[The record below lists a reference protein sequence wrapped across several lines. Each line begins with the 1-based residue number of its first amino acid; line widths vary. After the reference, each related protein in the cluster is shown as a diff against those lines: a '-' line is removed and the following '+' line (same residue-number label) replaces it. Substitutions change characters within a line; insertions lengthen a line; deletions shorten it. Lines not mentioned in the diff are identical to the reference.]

1 MSYIELYGLI
11 RSTSFHHGLSIVKN
25 LQSSSRSHTEG
36 FFEADWEQFQLKK
49 CNKFDP
55 SLEVL
60 CYINNLL
67 IDGIGELS
75 QIALEKYKYIENTSP
90 SIFAAEAERA
100 YLQKLSNPSKKY
112 VLWHIKIANNQ
123 EKPLVIELD
132 LQKCPKTSE
141 NFWQL
146 SNTNNTLY
154 YEGSTIHRIV
164 SNGYIEGGFISTA
177 SGKSHFS
184 IYGNF
189 FEDENYSY
197 LHDKPGVIGMSKY
210 GRNENGSL
218 FYITLRPFPSLD
230 GKMVAFGRVVEG
242 MDVVRLIGNAP
253 VINQKP
259 SDMIVITKSQGYIEF
274 LTEIYRNDRS
284 GLDEVKEKGFGN
296 EEDEDLVL
304 RRDAIVQEIE
314 NERHES
320 GQQKILRT
328 MIADIIEGLT
338 EQSDN

>member
-1 MSYIELYGLI
+1 MSHIELYGLI

-25 LQSSSRSHTEG
+25 LHSSSHSYTEG

-55 SLEVL
+55 NLEVL
-60 CYINNLL
+60 CYINNLI
-67 IDGIGELS
+67 IDGIAELS
-75 QIALEKYKYIENTSP
+75 QIALEKYKYIENISP
-90 SIFAAEAERA
+90 SHFAEEAERA

-112 VLWHIKIANNQ
+112 VLWHIKIANNE

-146 SNTNNTLY
+146 SNSNNTLY
-154 YEGSTIHRIV
+154 YAGSTIHRIV

-184 IYGNF
+184 INGGF
-189 FEDENYSY
+189 FDDENYSY

-230 GKMVAFGRVVEG
+230 GKMVAFGRVIEG
-242 MDVVRLIGNAP
+242 LDVVRLIGNVP
-253 VINQKP
+253 VVNQKP
-259 SDMIVITKSQGYIEF
+259 SDMIVITKSQGYIEY
-274 LTEIYRNDRS
+274 LARIYRNDRS
-284 GLDEVKEKGFGN
+284 GFDEEKESGFRN
-296 EEDEDLVL
+296 EEDKDLAVI
-304 RRDAIVQEIE
+304 REAIVQEIE
-314 NERHES
+314 NERLET

-328 MIADIIEGLT
+328 MIADIIEGLI
-338 EQSDN
+338 E